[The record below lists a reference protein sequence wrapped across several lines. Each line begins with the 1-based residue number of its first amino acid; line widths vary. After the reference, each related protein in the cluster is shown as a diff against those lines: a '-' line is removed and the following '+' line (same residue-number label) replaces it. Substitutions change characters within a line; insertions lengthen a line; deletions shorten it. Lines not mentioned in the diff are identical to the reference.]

1 MIKPEELKQYR
12 FVLGMSQ
19 VEAAQLVYTSERT
32 WRKWERAMP
41 VGKADKNNYKA
52 RTELFEYKIKEL
64 SDAGN

>member
-1 MIKPEELKQYR
+1 MIKPEELKQHR
-12 FVLGMSQ
+12 FILGMSQ

-32 WRKWERAMP
+32 WRKWERAIP

-64 SDAGN
+64 SDG

>member
-1 MIKPEELKQYR
+1 MIKPDQLKQQR
-12 FVLGMSQ
+12 ADAGLTQ
-19 VEAAQLVYTSERT
+19 VEAAQMVYTSERT

-64 SDAGN
+64 SDG